1 VHIKIFV
8 VLTPEPTSTFYNFFT
23 LETLIAMSSGTATRL
38 LITCVAVGS
47 LLSLAYVTTQRWR
60 INHPRNNN
68 SDEGQTT
75 FRLLNVKTKHWRSLR
90 ERRMRRL
97 SWKVGKLELTAATFL
112 SSVLS
117 FAGDASSVVVVGSSV
132 YYYYSVGQ
140 VKLENESDGY
150 SVN

>member
-1 VHIKIFV
+1 MPAPLPNDIH
-8 VLTPEPTSTFYNFFT
+8 Y
-23 LETLIAMSSGTATRL
+23 
-38 LITCVAVGS
+38 
-47 LLSLAYVTTQRWR
+47 
-60 INHPRNNN
+60 
-68 SDEGQTT
+68 
-75 FRLLNVKTKHWRSLR
+75 
-90 ERRMRRL
+90 
-97 SWKVGKLELTAATFL
+97 L